1 MKLTHAREKKS
12 SGAKKSGK
20 VGNNEEK
27 RMIINNG
34 SPRPDFPPTDTR
46 SMDAVV
52 NLNERFSRP
61 EKKHSDFRIEMKRY
75 AIMAQAR

>member
-1 MKLTHAREKKS
+1 MKLTHARDKKS

-20 VGNNEEK
+20 VGTNEEK

-61 EKKHSDFRIEMKRY
+61 EKTLRLPDRDETIRNHG
-75 AIMAQAR
+75 QAR